1 MVRSGSLTSEI
12 IRVCTSSLDTC
23 RDTRYER
30 FVLAD
35 TGEVARIAARD
46 VRDRT
51 GACQLLSKF
60 VLMALL
66 LLGGM
71 GKHTAQVGNPDKSG
85 V

>member
-1 MVRSGSLTSEI
+1 MSRSRSLTSEI
-12 IRVCTSSLDTC
+12 IRVCASSLDTC

-30 FVLAD
+30 VVLAD
-35 TGEVARIAARD
+35 TGEVASTAARD

-51 GACQLLSKF
+51 GACQLVSKF

-66 LLGGM
+66 LLGSM
-71 GKHTAQVGNPDKSG
+71 GKHTAQAGNADKSG